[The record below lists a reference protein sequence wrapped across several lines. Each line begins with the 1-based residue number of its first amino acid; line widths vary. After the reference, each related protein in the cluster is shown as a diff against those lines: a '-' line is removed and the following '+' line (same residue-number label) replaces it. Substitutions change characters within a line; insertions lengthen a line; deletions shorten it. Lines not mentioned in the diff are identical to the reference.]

1 MKRKRLFNRESK
13 SLEEEYFYKIRPKL
27 YQEHST
33 HRQHRTRT
41 GRSLAEHLDSACQFV
56 LTVSKI
62 VAVPEEKRG
71 CILAATAV
79 HDLNKLDQDQRRV
92 QTLAREQLIPPNP
105 PLKGGDDGLLCS
117 VNS

>member
-13 SLEEEYFYKIRPKL
+13 SLEEEYFYEIRPKL
-27 YQEHST
+27 YQNHST
-33 HRQHRTRT
+33 HRQHGTRT

-62 VAVPEEKRG
+62 ATVSEEKRG

-79 HDLNKLDQDQRRV
+79 HDLNKLDNLRYIQ
-92 QTLAREQLIPPNP
+92 IPPT
-105 PLKGGDDGLLCS
+105 PLNKGGEGGIYCNLTF
-117 VNS
+117 